1 MEIRNIWSYFT
12 LTLVLLSFMAMACQ
26 PAAQEEAPEAPPP
39 KDLSFE
45 ASQIGDSLEFIW
57 AHRPADITGD
67 GVADLVYINNNGY
80 GGGLYYLKG
89 QTTDGIWEKILI
101 ADQAPGGGTF
111 AQGDLE
117 CADIDFDGDLD
128 IIAAEHTGEW
138 EDSKAN
144 SIIYWYE
151 NPSWEAH
158 KIGEAPNFIKD
169 INLADFNQDKK
180 MDLVAMTFET
190 NTLTIFQQN
199 DKEAWE
205 VVQHFEDYKNLHE
218 GMGTGDVN
226 GDGWADIV
234 ANAHIFY
241 NPNGELM
248 ADWGE
253 ENLDE
258 KWNTQ
263 TGDWSRNGTKSFL
276 QDLDGDGKSEI
287 FMSHSERSGYPL
299 SYYKQLSDNS
309 WEEHTIID
317 SIPACHT
324 LQVFD
329 FDLDGDYDV
338 LAGINKSR
346 GAALGVKTFDVYI
359 FKSANNYQSWEPML
373 ITQEGIYN
381 GQAVDFEQDG
391 DFDIFRYQTHDATTY
406 SVLKNQIRL

>member
-1 MEIRNIWSYFT
+1 MNQLAISFRLLATISL
-12 LTLVLLSFMAMACQ
+12 LTFIIAACRSTPQ
-26 PAAQEEAPEAPPP
+26 AESPTEEPP
-39 KDLSFE
+39 KPLSFE

-57 AHRPADITGD
+57 AHRPTDVTGD
-67 GVADLVYINNNGY
+67 GIADLVYINNNGY

-89 QTTDGIWEKILI
+89 QLTEGIWEKVLI
-101 ADQAPGGGTF
+101 AGQAPGGGTF

-138 EDSKAN
+138 EDSQAN

-151 NPSWEAH
+151 NPSWTAH

-169 INLADFNQDKK
+169 VNLADFNQDKK
-180 MDLVAMTFET
+180 MDLAVMTFET

-199 DKEAWE
+199 AKAEWE
-205 VVQHFEDYKNLHE
+205 IVQHFADYKNLHE
-218 GMGTGDVN
+218 GMGTGDVD
-226 GDGWADIV
+226 GDGWTDIV

-241 NPNGELM
+241 NPKGKLKS
-248 ADWGE
+248 DWGA
-253 ENLDE
+253 ENLDA

-276 QDLDGDGKSEI
+276 QDLDGDGKAEI

-299 SYYKQLSDNS
+299 SYYQRQADNS
-309 WEEHTIID
+309 WVEHTIKD

-329 FDLDGDYDV
+329 FDLDGDFDV

-346 GAALGVKTFDVYI
+346 GAALGATSFDVFV
-359 FKSANNYQSWEPML
+359 FKSADQYQSWEPFL
-373 ITQEGIYN
+373 VTNEGIYN
-381 GQAVDFEQDG
+381 GQAVDLEQDG

-406 SVLKNQIRL
+406 HVLKNQIRP

>member
-1 MEIRNIWSYFT
+1 MNQQPIPFRFLAT
-12 LTLVLLSFMAMACQ
+12 LILAASLITACQ
-26 PAAQEEAPEAPPP
+26 SPPKEEAPTEEPP
-39 KDLSFE
+39 KPLGFE

-67 GVADLVYINNNGY
+67 GIADLVYINNNGY

-89 QTTDGIWEKILI
+89 QLTEGFWEKVLI
-101 ADQAPGGGTF
+101 AAQAPGGGTF

-151 NPSWEAH
+151 NPSWTAH

-169 INLADFNQDKK
+169 VNLADFNQDKK
-180 MDLVAMTFET
+180 MDLAVMTFET

-199 DKEAWE
+199 EKAAWE
-205 VVQHFEDYKNLHE
+205 VVQHFENYKNLHE
-218 GMGTGDVN
+218 GMGTGDVD

-241 NPNGELM
+241 NPKGDLTS
-248 ADWGE
+248 DWGE
-253 ENLDE
+253 ENLDA

-276 QDLDGDGKSEI
+276 QDLDGDGKAEI

-299 SYYKQLSDNS
+299 SYYQRQADNS
-309 WEEHTIID
+309 WVEHTIMD

-329 FDLDGDYDV
+329 FDLDGDFDV

-346 GAALGVKTFDVYI
+346 GEALGATSFDVFV
-359 FKSANNYQSWEPML
+359 FKSSGQHLNWEAFL
-373 ITQEGIYN
+373 VTNEGIYN
-381 GQAVDFEQDG
+381 GQAVDLEQDG
-391 DFDIFRYQTHDATTY
+391 DYDIFRYQTHDATTY
-406 SVLKNQIRL
+406 NVLKNQIRP